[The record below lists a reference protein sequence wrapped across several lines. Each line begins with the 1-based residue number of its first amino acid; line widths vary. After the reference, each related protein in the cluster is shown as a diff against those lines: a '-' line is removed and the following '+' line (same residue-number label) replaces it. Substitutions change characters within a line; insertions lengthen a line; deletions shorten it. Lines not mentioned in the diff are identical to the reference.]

1 MIEEHKQESLK
12 KPKQTLISAK
22 HKIKKNSAVPVLTK
36 EFDKN
41 RNLVEAKQKHISRL
55 SEIKS

>member
-1 MIEEHKQESLK
+1 MIEEQKQESLK
-12 KPKQTLISAK
+12 KPKKTLVSAK

-41 RNLVEAKQKHISRL
+41 RNLVEVKQKHISRL
-55 SEIKS
+55 S